1 MCVATT
7 EVQATAAAAE
17 EPAAACNDMKTAM
30 ICSSKGPSLAM
41 AAVSG
46 TKIHLPLD
54 GPVMIEVDLSNACV
68 YE

>member
-1 MCVATT
+1 MCVATA
-7 EVQATAAAAE
+7 EAQATAAAAE

-46 TKIHLPLD
+46 TLIHLPLD
-54 GPVMIEVDLSNACV
+54 GAVMIEVDLSNACV